1 LKPPPPLRRQR
12 VGMPVAKCSELAPNP
27 RFFGWGLVGGG
38 TNKVKFQ
45 PIKWGDYDNQ
55 VCIEFMKYIY
65 IICIYLYINIF
76 ALHGDKLEK
85 MECINQRLLV
95 GGSSPLDKV
104 LVNQTKSS
112 TRGWTIKTKYVLEY
126 NEHKVWMKPNPKT
139 EDIPG
144 DSIVAVFSGKG
155 F

>member
-1 LKPPPPLRRQR
+1 
-12 VGMPVAKCSELAPNP
+12 M
-27 RFFGWGLVGGG
+27 GG

-45 PIKWGDYDNQ
+45 PIKRGDYNNQ

-65 IICIYLYINIF
+65 IYIICIYLYINKF

-95 GGSSPLDKV
+95 DGSSPLDKV

-112 TRGWTIKTKYVLEY
+112 TRG
-126 NEHKVWMKPNPKT
+126 
-139 EDIPG
+139 
-144 DSIVAVFSGKG
+144 
-155 F
+155 